1 MVGVLA
7 PRPMIVLLFERKSN
21 VVAAMA
27 TVAGV
32 LAYMLMIEVPN
43 FTCFVF

>member
-1 MVGVLA
+1 MADVLA